1 MDESWERAFQAVKEQ
16 FEIDNLLPEQENS
29 LREFLVGRNIFV
41 NLPTGYGKSL
51 IFQCLPIAGDALFER
66 ARGSSVIVV
75 ISPLRSL
82 MEDQVRHLNDIGV
95 PAIAITDDE
104 DPELGM
110 QQVNYVL
117 VYGSPECLTL
127 LSDIKFT
134 KRESVLQQKYENQ
147 KEILPFVT
155 QYQPSVPNLKH
166 VLMQKWHLIQNQPSL
181 RQIFKEPPLI
191 SFKRGKSLK
200 DIPVRA
206 KL

>member
-1 MDESWERAFQAVKEQ
+1 
-16 FEIDNLLPEQENS
+16 
-29 LREFLVGRNIFV
+29 
-41 NLPTGYGKSL
+41 
-51 IFQCLPIAGDALFER
+51 
-66 ARGSSVIVV
+66 
-75 ISPLRSL
+75 
-82 MEDQVRHLNDIGV
+82 MEDQVRHLSDIGV

-104 DPELGM
+104 DPELM
-110 QQVNYVL
+110 QQVLNGNSVL
-117 VYGSPECLTL
+117 VYGSPECLTP

-134 KRESVLQQKYENQ
+134 ERESALQQKYENQ

-191 SFKRGKSLK
+191 SFKIGKSLK
-200 DIPVRA
+200 DMLVRA

>member
-1 MDESWERAFQAVKEQ
+1 MSAITEESWERAFQAVKEQ

-29 LREFLVGRNIFV
+29 LPEFLVGRNIFV

-51 IFQCLPIAGDALFER
+51 IFQCLPIAADALFNR

-95 PAIAITDDE
+95 PAIVITDDE
-104 DPELGM
+104 DPELM
-110 QQVNYVL
+110 QQVLNGNYVL

-134 KRESVLQQKYENQ
+134 ERESALQQKYENQ

-166 VLMQKWHLIQNQPSL
+166 VLMQ
-181 RQIFKEPPLI
+181 
-191 SFKRGKSLK
+191 
-200 DIPVRA
+200 
-206 KL
+206 